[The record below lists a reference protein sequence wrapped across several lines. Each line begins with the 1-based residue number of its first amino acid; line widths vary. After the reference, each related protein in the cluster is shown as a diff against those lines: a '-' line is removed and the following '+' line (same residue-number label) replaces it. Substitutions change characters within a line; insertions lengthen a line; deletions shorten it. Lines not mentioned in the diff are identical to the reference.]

1 MIEKTIDFK
10 YYSSIRIGGI
20 KTIKI
25 AQNINEAIE
34 LSKTHTIIG
43 RANNTLISPNAK
55 NLFCLGD
62 EFDYIH
68 DNGDYIEIGAKS
80 NNRKA
85 FLYFK
90 EKNLT
95 GIEFLGSLPGSIGGA
110 IKMNAG
116 MKEYEI
122 KDSIISVCIN
132 GDWIESSKINFTYR
146 HSNVDGIITAARFK
160 KQNGFINHLE
170 LLFKEMRSNQP
181 KEPSLGSCFKN
192 PQEIPAGKL
201 LDMSNLKGFK
211 IGNMSFSKK
220 HANFLVNLG
229 NGSFDDA
236 IELINIAQ
244 NTIYKKYKINLEP
257 EIIIIKGE

>member
-1 MIEKTIDFK
+1 MLEKNIDFK
-10 YYSSIRIGGI
+10 YYSNIRIGGI
-20 KTIKI
+20 KKIKI
-25 AQNINEAIE
+25 AQNVNEAIE
-34 LSKTHTIIG
+34 LAKTNTIIG
-43 RANNTLISPNAK
+43 KANNILISPDAE

-62 EFDYIH
+62 EFDYIQ
-68 DNGDYIEIGAKS
+68 DEKNYIEVGAKS
-80 NNRKA
+80 NNRKV

-90 EKNLT
+90 EKNLG
-95 GIEFLGSLPGSIGGA
+95 GIEFLGSLPGSIGGT

-146 HSNVDGIITAARFK
+146 HSNINGIITAVRFK
-160 KQNGFINHLE
+160 KRNGFMSNLE
-170 LLFKEMRSNQP
+170 LLFKEMRKNQP
-181 KEPSLGSCFKN
+181 REPSLGSCFKN
-192 PQEIPAGKL
+192 PKEIPAGKL
-201 LDMSNLKGFK
+201 LDMVNLKGFR
-211 IGNMSFSKK
+211 IGDMSFSKK

>member
-1 MIEKTIDFK
+1 MLEKNIDFK
-10 YYSSIRIGGI
+10 YYSNIRIGGI
-20 KTIKI
+20 KKIKI
-25 AQNINEAIE
+25 AQNVNEAIE
-34 LSKTHTIIG
+34 LAKTNTIIG
-43 RANNTLISPNAK
+43 KANNILISPDAE

-62 EFDYIH
+62 EFDYIQ
-68 DNGDYIEIGAKS
+68 DEKNYIEVGAKS
-80 NNRKA
+80 NNRKV

-90 EKNLT
+90 EKNLG
-95 GIEFLGSLPGSIGGA
+95 GIEFLGSLPGSIGGT

-146 HSNVDGIITAARFK
+146 HSNIDGIITAVRFK
-160 KQNGFINHLE
+160 KRNGFMSNLE
-170 LLFKEMRSNQP
+170 LLFKEMRKNQP
-181 KEPSLGSCFKN
+181 REPSLGSCFKN
-192 PQEIPAGKL
+192 PKEIPAGKL
-201 LDMSNLKGFK
+201 LDMVNLKGFR
-211 IGNMSFSKK
+211 IGDMSFSKK